1 MTRKPKRPHNEQ
13 PISLAPVPFDEAV
26 TDLLKTK
33 PERKQDKLEALDRA
47 GKRLDRPAKQSLDA
61 GTKKR

>member
-1 MTRKPKRPHNEQ
+1 MGNKPHNEQ
-13 PISLAPVPFDEAV
+13 PVSLAPIPFDEAV

-47 GKRLDRPAKQSLDA
+47 GKNLAGKDAESGKRGKRPHP
-61 GTKKR
+61 KR